1 MSIINTLVTDRT
13 EADVAR
19 WLALRNKGY
28 GNMTIG
34 EQYEWSVGMK
44 GAYNPHIDMNR
55 VGKALNYLRD
65 KLAEQGYLLPDIF
78 TAKTDWAE
86 GDIPTATQLAE
97 YLYFVSIIRNALAVF
112 PSTPAVPPNT
122 GGLTH
127 VEANDIEKILVDVDT
142 LINKMLASCYYLGEL
157 FCGEV

>member
-1 MSIINTLVTDRT
+1 MSIINSLVTDRT

-28 GNMTIG
+28 SNMTIG

-55 VGKALNYLRD
+55 VAEALNYLRD
-65 KLAEQGYLLPDIF
+65 RLVEQGYLQPDIF

-86 GDIPTATQLAE
+86 GDIPTAHDLSE
-97 YLYFVSIIRNALAVF
+97 YLYFVSIIRKALAVF
-112 PSTPAVPPNT
+112 PNTPAVPLNT
-122 GGLTH
+122 GSLNH
-127 VEANDIEKILVDVDT
+127 EEANNIEKILVDVDT
-142 LINKMLASCYYLGEL
+142 LINKMFASSYYLGEL